1 MDIIRLYVAGRR
13 AKVNE
18 AVEKFR
24 NFLNQNTIPHHEF
37 EIIDVLEEP
46 NRADD
51 DKVFATPTMIRVSQ
65 NQSKRIVGDISDPEK
80 MAILL
85 GLL

>member
-1 MDIIRLYVAGRR
+1 MDIIRLYVVGRN
-13 AKVNE
+13 AKLNE

-24 NFLNQNTIPHHEF
+24 NFLNQNTITHHEF
-37 EIIDVLEEP
+37 EIIDVLENP
-46 NRADD
+46 AAADD

-65 NQSKRIVGDISDPEK
+65 NQSKRIIGDISDPEK
-80 MAILL
+80 MAALL

>member
-1 MDIIRLYVAGRR
+1 MDIIRLYVVRQN

-24 NFLNQNTIPHHEF
+24 NFLKKNTILHHEF
-37 EIIDVLEEP
+37 EIIDVLENP
-46 NRADD
+46 TAADN

-65 NQSKRIVGDISDPEK
+65 NQSTRIVGDISDPEK
-80 MAILL
+80 MATLL